1 MLARDG
7 AHLGLVVNAA
17 EKRTPSRQTRSKAG
31 VLTKAASWA
40 PMCEASSAMAKR
52 MLAIES
58 VGQEE
63 AVVDDFVLK
72 RLALTLEAS

>member
-1 MLARDG
+1 
-7 AHLGLVVNAA
+7 
-17 EKRTPSRQTRSKAG
+17 
-31 VLTKAASWA
+31 
-40 PMCEASSAMAKR
+40 